1 MGVVLT
7 IDGVD
12 RSDKIRFGSLET
24 NDRINQEADICRFV
38 IEEYGEQTF
47 RPEVNQEVIVT
58 VDGTRTF
65 GGVIIDLEQSMEG
78 HSVIV
83 HEVTCKDWTQHAD
96 RLRIIE
102 RFEDSNLQAVV
113 VALITDYAAVY
124 GFTDTNVM
132 GDDIS
137 IASVS
142 FNELSLSECF
152 NKLAKLTGYSW
163 YIDAFKDVHFF
174 KKNDEAAPFNLSGI
188 IVDGL
193 MVTSENFVWDS
204 LVIKSDF
211 SQIRNRVKIR
221 GGEARAESRTKLW
234 AGDGETDTFST
245 DHKFAEIPTVT
256 VGGVS
261 KTVGVDYLNQDDDFQ
276 VMWSFQ
282 QKYIRFTAGN
292 IPAAPGGGDATNIEI
307 TGIPLK
313 PLVVQK
319 QNNPSVVQYGVY
331 EFVEYNDSLKTRD
344 EALQFAQTKL
354 ESYSDSIRAGSF
366 YTNTPGLKSGQTINI
381 NIPSRGV
388 SEDFMIQSVTFKQ
401 EAPEQYLWKVEIATL
416 KTITMNDIL
425 IKLLLEERITEGEDE
440 TLLNFFSLS
449 DGFEMS
455 DDLSTITVTD
465 TEDYVVE
472 QNNPGSDTYP
482 NPAMVNK
489 STVSS

>member
-7 IDGVD
+7 INGVD
-12 RSDKIRFGSLET
+12 RSDKIRFPSLET
-24 NDRINQEADICRFV
+24 KDRINQEADIARFV
-38 IEEYGEQTF
+38 IEEYGDQTF
-47 RPEVNQEVIVT
+47 RPEVNQEVIIT

-65 GGVIIDLEQSMEG
+65 GGVIIELEQTIEG
-78 HSVIV
+78 ASIIV
-83 HEVTCKDWTQHAD
+83 HEITCKDWSQHAD
-96 RLRIIE
+96 RLRVID
-102 RFEDSNLQAVV
+102 RFEDTNLQTVV
-113 VALITDYAAVY
+113 ESLIADYAAIY

-132 GDDIS
+132 GADIA

-163 YIDAFKDVHFF
+163 YIDPFKDVHFF
-174 KKNDEAAPFNLSGI
+174 KKNDEAAPFNLSGV

-193 MVTSENFVWDS
+193 LETSENFVWNS
-204 LVIKSDF
+204 LVLKSDF

-221 GGEARAESRTKLW
+221 GGEARAEERTKLW

-245 DHKFAEIPTVT
+245 DHKFAEIPVVEVNGTPV
-256 VGGVS
+256 
-261 KTVGVDYLNQDDDFQ
+261 TVGVDYLNQDEDFDA
-276 VMWSFQ
+276 MWSFQ

-292 IPAAPGGGDATNIEI
+292 IPAAPGGGDVTNIAI

-344 EALQFAQTKL
+344 EALQFAQSKL
-354 ESYSDSIRAGSF
+354 EAYSDSIRAGSF
-366 YTNTPGLKSGQTINI
+366 QTQTPGLKSGQTINI
-381 NIPSRGV
+381 NIPSRGI
-388 SEDFMIQSVTFKQ
+388 SEDFMIQTVTFRQ
-401 EAPEQYLWKVEIATL
+401 ESKETYLWSVEVATL

-449 DGFEMS
+449 DGFQFGDE
-455 DDLSTITVTD
+455 LGTITATT

-472 QNNPGSDTYP
+472 QNDPGSDSYT
-482 NPAMVNK
+482 NVAIVNK
-489 STVSS
+489 STISA